1 MYMCVYMCIDE
12 STRDDVQLELSQV
25 KESSYHLPTKN
36 ELDNFAYI
44 CQLRGTLTS
53 DIYWRVMGMGTVSS
67 KPITAAVHHHVDG
80 FTRNLIAGV
89 TLSAEPRANITCSL
103 SDYDFCFYLN
113 IIVHKQNPL
122 DSLHIKIKC
131 EHRTRKRIY
140 YSRPFNLTI
149 PGDLDLTT
157 PADPTISNELNNSKD
172 SSG

>member
-1 MYMCVYMCIDE
+1 MCIDE
-12 STRDDVQLELSQV
+12 NSMHDDVQLDLSQV
-25 KESSYHLPTKN
+25 KESSFPLATKN
-36 ELDNFAYI
+36 DLDNFTFI

-53 DIYWRVMGMGTVSS
+53 DIYWRVVGMGTVPF

-80 FTRNLIAGV
+80 FTKNLTAGV

-113 IIVHKQNPL
+113 ISVHKQNRP

-140 YSRPFNLTI
+140 YSRPLNLTI
-149 PGDLDLTT
+149 PGDLNLTT
-157 PADPTISNELNNSKD
+157 PADPTISDELNNSKD

>member
-1 MYMCVYMCIDE
+1 
-12 STRDDVQLELSQV
+12 
-25 KESSYHLPTKN
+25 
-36 ELDNFAYI
+36 
-44 CQLRGTLTS
+44 
-53 DIYWRVMGMGTVSS
+53 MGTVSS

-172 SSG
+172 SSGQFIFDENCFSCMCAYSHLPMYDMQPLRCSYQVEISFYL